1 MITIVPST
9 EVALGHR
16 AYHVAV
22 AESGHVAAVSRE
34 GVGTFFAPDHT
45 TCTTFRLPA
54 DAGDV
59 AISAAGSLLAV
70 TARGRLTLISTSTF
84 RPVLRLNESFECSCF
99 NPAGALWSA
108 ARWDE
113 DSVAV
118 EIRERETWRVV
129 ARAELTDPFR
139 DSSFSIMPHA
149 DGEHVA
155 IWAAAGQDGQCLF
168 WAHRDGSQIIFTR
181 FPGVE
186 STTPPSFTPS
196 GDRFLV
202 VCDLNELREYIFPLG
217 PLHKKMPWPFDDMD
231 NQIGE
236 RVSYAGS
243 THALLH
249 STADRLYLVDLRKM
263 AITDEVSLRGHAPKP
278 AAEVYPKLGEEL
290 GLCSDL
296 GHFAPLPTGGFLS
309 VHHGAGHDSLLTWHL
324 PPRRIPSE

>member
-1 MITIVPST
+1 MITIVPTT
-9 EVALGHR
+9 EVALAHR
-16 AYHVAV
+16 AYYVAV
-22 AESGHVAAVSRE
+22 AESGHIAAVSRA
-34 GVGTFFAPDHT
+34 GDGTLLAPDHT
-45 TCTTFRLPA
+45 TCMTFRLPE

-84 RPVLRLNESFECSCF
+84 RPVHRLNESFECSCF

-118 EIRERETWRVV
+118 EVREPETWRVV

-139 DSSFSIMPHA
+139 DSSFSIVPHP
-149 DGEHVA
+149 DGKHVA

-186 STTPPSFTPS
+186 STTPPSFTPP

-217 PLHKKMPWPFDDMD
+217 PLHKKMPWPFDDMN
-231 NQIGE
+231 NQIGD
-236 RVSYAGS
+236 RVSYADS
-243 THALLH
+243 SRALLD
-249 STADRLYLVDLRKM
+249 SDSQRLYLVDLRIM
-263 AITDEVSLRGHAPKP
+263 AITDEVSLRGHEPKP
-278 AAEVYPKLGEEL
+278 VAEVYPKLGDEL
-290 GLCSDL
+290 GLCSGQ

-309 VHHGAGHDSLLTWHL
+309 VHHAACHDSLLTWRL